1 MPIYLKINKGDIQ
14 MNEFENQLIKKEET
28 YENSF
33 FPQIPN
39 YRKRGSAFILTNG
52 YGNDIVVDETVTTRQ
67 IRKGKYTLLVEI
79 STLPYMKEIRF
90 TSPSR
95 DAAYSFDIY
104 VKAVIQVKDPLAF
117 YENRNLD
124 VDAYFDNIFSMDVR
138 KITKGY
144 SILNYSGM
152 DDELIHKL
160 SSCETIDE
168 TTGFSYKISAVT
180 AQPGEQAKEYVKRYG
195 KQRLDAELKENAR
208 NQGKHYSLNIE
219 EVLMAEV
226 ADGKITE
233 REAYEKITEYQMSS
247 REEHQ
252 QYIEGLRNKG
262 FITDKD
268 AREQFKTEMQYS
280 KNLKLEDSREKE
292 KSIRTGL
299 REFYEEEDE

>member
-1 MPIYLKINKGDIQ
+1 M
-14 MNEFENQLIKKEET
+14 
-28 YENSF
+28 
-33 FPQIPN
+33 
-39 YRKRGSAFILTNG
+39 
-52 YGNDIVVDETVTTRQ
+52 
-67 IRKGKYTLLVEI
+67 
-79 STLPYMKEIRF
+79 
-90 TSPSR
+90 
-95 DAAYSFDIY
+95 
-104 VKAVIQVKDPLAF
+104 
-117 YENRNLD
+117 
-124 VDAYFDNIFSMDVR
+124 
-138 KITKGY
+138 
-144 SILNYSGM
+144 
-152 DDELIHKL
+152 
-160 SSCETIDE
+160 
-168 TTGFSYKISAVT
+168 
-180 AQPGEQAKEYVKRYG
+180 
-195 KQRLDAELKENAR
+195 DAELKENAR